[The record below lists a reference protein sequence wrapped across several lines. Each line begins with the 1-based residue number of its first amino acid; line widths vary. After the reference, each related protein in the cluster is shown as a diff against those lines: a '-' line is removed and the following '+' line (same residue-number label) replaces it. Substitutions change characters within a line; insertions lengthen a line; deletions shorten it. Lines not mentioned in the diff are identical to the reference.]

1 MADHIKSFAIIAL
14 LAVSACK
21 EEENR
26 TVEFYLQNADARA
39 EVLAKCEVTDGS
51 VLEANCKNAQEAE
64 VQSKETSARKKNLS
78 DMNTLF
84 GD

>member
-1 MADHIKSFAIIAL
+1 MDNRIQSLAIIAL

-26 TVEFYLQNADARA
+26 TVEFYLENADERA
-39 EVLAKCEVTDGS
+39 EVLAECEVTDGS

-64 VQSKETSARKKNLS
+64 IQVSETTTREKNLS

>member
-1 MADHIKSFAIIAL
+1 MGSHIQTFAIVAL

-21 EEENR
+21 EEEIR
-26 TVEFYLQNADARA
+26 TVEFYFENADARA
-39 EVLAKCEVTDGS
+39 EMLAKCEVTDGS
-51 VLEANCKNAQEAE
+51 VLNANCKNAQEAE
-64 VQSKETSARKKNLS
+64 TQSAENSARKKNLS

>member
-1 MADHIKSFAIIAL
+1 MDNHIQYFAIIAL

-21 EEENR
+21 EKENR
-26 TVEFYLQNADARA
+26 TLEFYLENADSRV
-39 EVLAKCEVTDGS
+39 EVLLECEVTDGS
-51 VLEANCKNAQEAE
+51 VLDANCKNAQEAE
-64 VQSKETSARKKNLS
+64 TQISENTAREKNLS

>member
-1 MADHIKSFAIIAL
+1 MANHINSFAIIAL
-14 LAVSACK
+14 LAASACK

-26 TVEFYLQNADARA
+26 TVEFYLQNVDVRA
-39 EVLAKCEVTDGS
+39 EVLAKCEVIDGS

-64 VQSKETSARKKNLS
+64 VQSAETSARKKNLS

-84 GD
+84 GE

>member
-1 MADHIKSFAIIAL
+1 MGNHIQTLAIMAL

-26 TVEFYLQNADARA
+26 TVEFYLENADVRA
-39 EVLAKCEVTDGS
+39 EVIAKCEVTDGS
-51 VLEANCKNAQEAE
+51 VLEANCKNAREAE
-64 VQSKETSARKKNLS
+64 VQISENTAREKNLS

>member
-1 MADHIKSFAIIAL
+1 MANHINSFAIIAL

-26 TVEFYLQNADARA
+26 TVEFYLQNADVRA

-51 VLEANCKNAQEAE
+51 VLEANCRNAQAAE
-64 VQSKETSARKKNLS
+64 VQSAQETSRKKNLS

>member
-1 MADHIKSFAIIAL
+1 MANHIKSLAIIAL

-26 TVEFYLQNADARA
+26 TVEFYLQNADVRA
-39 EVLAKCEVTDGS
+39 AVLAKCEVKDGS
-51 VLEANCKNAQEAE
+51 VLEANCKNALEAE
-64 VQSKETSARKKNLS
+64 AQTAETTAREKNLS

>member
-1 MADHIKSFAIIAL
+1 MADHIKSYAIIAL

-64 VQSKETSARKKNLS
+64 LQSAEETSRKKNLT

>member
-1 MADHIKSFAIIAL
+1 MANHINSFAIIAL

-26 TVEFYLQNADARA
+26 TVEFYLQNADVRA
-39 EVLAKCEVTDGS
+39 EMLAKCEVIDGS
-51 VLEANCKNAQEAE
+51 VLEANCRNAQEAE
-64 VQSKETSARKKNLS
+64 VQSAQETSRKKNLS

>member
-26 TVEFYLQNADARA
+26 TVEFYLQNADVRA

-51 VLEANCKNAQEAE
+51 VLEANCKNALEAE
-64 VQSKETSARKKNLS
+64 AQNAETTARKKNLS

>member
-1 MADHIKSFAIIAL
+1 MDNHIKSFAIIAL

-26 TVEFYLQNADARA
+26 TVEFYLENADVRA

-51 VLEANCKNAQEAE
+51 VLEANCKNAREAE
-64 VQSKETSARKKNLS
+64 IQSAEETSRKKNLT